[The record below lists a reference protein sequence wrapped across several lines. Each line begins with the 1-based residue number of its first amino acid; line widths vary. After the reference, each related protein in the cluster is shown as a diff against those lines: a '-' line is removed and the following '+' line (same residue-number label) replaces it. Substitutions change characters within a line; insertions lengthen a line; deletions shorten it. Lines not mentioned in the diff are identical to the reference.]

1 MKDQLTGSDIKL
13 EACRVAPA
21 GDSPNQEQDM
31 LEVNYTLRIDQ
42 NSRDRFKNAVKTKER
57 HRKPSQV
64 MRELMDAYADGRLV
78 IEPSGPAKPS
88 EDELRLRREAVE
100 YAHSSVALEGFA
112 VSRAAQDLAQR
123 FMRGEISKEEF
134 MAPSFDVV
142 HGR

>member
-1 MKDQLTGSDIKL
+1 M
-13 EACRVAPA
+13 
-21 GDSPNQEQDM
+21 
-31 LEVNYTLRIDQ
+31 
-42 NSRDRFKNAVKTKER
+42 
-57 HRKPSQV
+57 
-64 MRELMDAYADGRLV
+64 
-78 IEPSGPAKPS
+78 EPSGPAKPS

-100 YAHSSVALEGFA
+100 YAHGSVALEGFA